1 LKLLIVVIM
10 SGFLDSK
17 TQIID
22 AIITQ
27 EGKRQLASGQMQI
40 KFATYTDGGSFYQK
54 SIVSG
59 SEDSS
64 VRLYLEAASLPQ
76 DQITFEADDSGK
88 LLPFKNA
95 QESIQVVAGNILSG
109 TTFIT
114 SSVVS
119 LAGTLLESSLNSFQK
134 QTIIGTK
141 DPFFDEVNFVL
152 GQDNINFTITDNSPI
167 SVQADQEI
175 NVNLAESLFSDIRL
189 SRLPNY
195 KFLPP
200 VNKAISGEVIG
211 SQLGSFTNPREQDE
225 ATIISRIKDNLNKAE
240 NSQLMTKINFIEG
253 SRENNIFGQ
262 FFERGFNNIKK
273 LDVIDFGE
281 ISMKENKANRV
292 FFAGKLVID
301 DNGMPTFLNIFTL
314 IFE

>member
-1 LKLLIVVIM
+1 MKLLIVVIM

-17 TQIID
+17 TRIID
-22 AIITQ
+22 TIITQ

-54 SIVSG
+54 SLASG
-59 SEDSS
+59 SADSS

-76 DQITFEADDSGK
+76 DQITFEADDSGL

-95 QESIQVVAGNILSG
+95 QESIQVAGGNIILSG
-109 TTFIT
+109 TTFVT
-114 SSVVS
+114 SSIAS
-119 LAGTLLESSLNSFQK
+119 LAGTLLESSLDSFKK

-152 GQDNINFTITDNSPI
+152 GQDNINFTITSDRPI
-167 SVQADQEI
+167 PEAGESI
-175 NVNLAESLFSDIRL
+175 NVNNAESLFSDIRL

-195 KFLPP
+195 QFLPP
-200 VNKAISGEVIG
+200 VNKALSGEVTG
-211 SQLGSFTNPREQDE
+211 SQLGTYKNPRDQDE
-225 ATIISRIKDNLNKAE
+225 QRILQTIKDRLKTAE
-240 NSQLMTKINFIEG
+240 ENQMTTKINFIEG

-262 FFERGFNNIKK
+262 FFEQFYSTIKK

-281 ISMKENKANRV
+281 IDMGNNKSNRV
-292 FFAGKLVID
+292 FFVGTVVTD
-301 DNGMPTFLNIFTL
+301 ENGMPTFLNIFTL
-314 IFE
+314 MFE